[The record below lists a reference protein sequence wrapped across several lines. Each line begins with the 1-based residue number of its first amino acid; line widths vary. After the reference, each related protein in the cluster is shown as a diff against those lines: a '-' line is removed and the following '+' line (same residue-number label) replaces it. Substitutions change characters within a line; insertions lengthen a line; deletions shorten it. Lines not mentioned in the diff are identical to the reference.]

1 MEQKKYQLTENGAA
15 HRDYPRELAEI
26 IHSRIS
32 PPALREK
39 VADYHENDVA
49 AALELLSREDRACI
63 IFWTQKPCPTFW
75 STPLRIVLTLVS

>member
-49 AALELLSREDRACI
+49 AAL
-63 IFWTQKPCPTFW
+63 
-75 STPLRIVLTLVS
+75 